1 MKTASTLTVLILG
14 MLAGC
19 RSTQTIGESGTY
31 GDFPEVSSQVF
42 PGPGGHPVGYLDDPD
57 TNKQLL
63 EAVES
68 PQIAE
73 AAEQAD
79 GDLQLAELE
88 QLALANHPSLA
99 GASAEIE
106 ALRGKWLQAGLPPNP
121 VVGYTAAEIGNEGA
135 AGQQGI
141 FFGQESIR
149 GGKLSLSQSVVA
161 QEIETAIRVLSAQER
176 RVMTDVQLG
185 YFDYLVA
192 LRRFALAGELVE
204 ISKRAVRD
212 TRELLQKGE
221 LRKAELYRAEAESAT
236 LVILLKNA
244 RNQKET
250 TWKRLAMVVGDPQL
264 AAPELDPT
272 TVKGKLDEAVTVNI
286 NRDESMERLLSESPE
301 IAATETNV
309 ERARQ
314 AIERANVEGVPNLNT
329 QLSVQY
335 DTATGHTVTGLQ
347 FGWPI
352 PYYNWNQGGIHQ
364 AQSELVA
371 AERAVDQVGLGLQ
384 RRFELV
390 FQRYANARNQV
401 EEYSKDEG
409 ILAKTKEMLRLTTLG
424 YKSGEANSLDMLTAQ
439 RLYTQ
444 AHLSHLEAVRELSA
458 AAIEIKG
465 LLLKDSDQERP

>member
-1 MKTASTLTVLILG
+1 MKTASTLTLLLLG
-14 MLAGC
+14 ILAGC

-42 PGPGGHPVGYLDDPD
+42 TDPGVHPVGYLDDPA
-57 TNKQLL
+57 TNKQPMEGAEPL
-63 EAVES
+63 EL
-68 PQIAE
+68 AE
-73 AAEQAD
+73 VAEQAD
-79 GDLQLAELE
+79 GDVLLSELE
-88 QLALANHPSLA
+88 QLALANNPSLA

-141 FFGQESIR
+141 FIGQQSIR

-161 QEIETAIRVLSAQER
+161 QEIETAIRVLSAQEQ

-185 YFDYLVA
+185 YFDYLIS
-192 LRRFALAGELVE
+192 LRRLALAGELVE
-204 ISKRAVRD
+204 VSKRAVRD

-264 AAPELDPT
+264 VAPELDPT
-272 TVKGKLDEAVTVNI
+272 TVKGKLDEAVAVNI
-286 NRDESMERLLSESPE
+286 NRDESIARLLSESPE

-439 RLYTQ
+439 RIYTQ
-444 AHLSHLEAVRELSA
+444 ANLAHLEAVRELSA

>member
-19 RSTQTIGESGTY
+19 RSTQTIGEIGTY
-31 GDFPEVSSQVF
+31 GDFPEVASQVF
-42 PGPGGHPVGYLDDPD
+42 TDPGVHPVGYLDDPD

-63 EAVES
+63 
-68 PQIAE
+68 E

-88 QLALANHPSLA
+88 QLALANNPSLA

-161 QEIETAIRVLSAQER
+161 QEIETAIRVLSAQEQ

-185 YFDYLVA
+185 YFDYLISS
-192 LRRFALAGELVE
+192 RRLALAGELVE
-204 ISKRAVRD
+204 VSKRAVRD

-264 AAPELDPT
+264 VAPELDPT
-272 TVKGKLDEAVTVNI
+272 TVKGKLDEAVAVNI
-286 NRDESMERLLSESPE
+286 NRDESIERLLSESPE

-401 EEYSKDEG
+401 EEYGKDEG

-444 AHLSHLEAVRELSA
+444 ANLSHLEAVRELSV